1 MWEDEAPDPDE
12 DDISQWTPTRRL
24 RGTSMFTISASTIRR
39 PAGRD
44 FPVEDPDIAEVVS
57 DFETLLTNIVGAQPD
72 QNLFGNIDYLF
83 QHQRLVIL
91 EIRSNPIGIGRPR
104 QARRHH
110 EQRSRAKYRRAIEI
124 HPGTPWLPRLKWSF
138 SKNFR

>member
-57 DFETLLTNIVGAQPD
+57 DFETLLTNIVGAQP
-72 QNLFGNIDYLF
+72 NARGREFPGGPLFGNFLF
-83 QHQRLVIL
+83 PSELGPPDRPGPSQDFPGGGRTTRATARLFAGEDRGPQIQTGN
-91 EIRSNPIGIGRPR
+91 I
-104 QARRHH
+104 H
-110 EQRSRAKYRRAIEI
+110 E
-124 HPGTPWLPRLKWSF
+124 
-138 SKNFR
+138 